1 MDSFRLSYSLE
12 VALFLE
18 VLTMK
23 PKVLLSRGL
32 VAAMVALGALATQAA
47 AQSGFPWWKDER
59 VVRELGLTPDQST
72 RIDGI
77 YRSTLHQLR
86 QSKEELDREEAELS
100 RLIEIRAEE
109 GLVERQV
116 GKVEDVRARLNKTR
130 TLMLLHM
137 VQTLTPKQNAK
148 FKEVH
153 EQWKR
158 DNPRPPRPADP
169 KGRTE
174 TR

>member
-1 MDSFRLSYSLE
+1 MRPNFLSW
-12 VALFLE
+12 
-18 VLTMK
+18 
-23 PKVLLSRGL
+23 
-32 VAAMVALGALATQAA
+32 ALAALVMASAAQAA
-47 AQSGFPWWKDER
+47 AQSGFPWWNDER
-59 VVRELGLTPDQST
+59 VVRELGLTPDQSA
-72 RIDGI
+72 RIDMV
-77 YRSTLHQLR
+77 YRSSLPQLR
-86 QSKEELDREEAELS
+86 QSKEELDRQEAELS
-100 RLIEIRAEE
+100 RLIELRAEE
-109 GLVERQV
+109 TLVARQV
-116 GKVEDVRARLNKTR
+116 EKVESVRASLNKIR

-137 VQTLTPKQNAK
+137 VQVLTPKQNVK

>member
-1 MDSFRLSYSLE
+1 MRPNFLSW
-12 VALFLE
+12 
-18 VLTMK
+18 
-23 PKVLLSRGL
+23 
-32 VAAMVALGALATQAA
+32 ALAALVMASAAQVA
-47 AQSGFPWWKDER
+47 AQSGFPWWNDER
-59 VVRELGLTPDQST
+59 VIRELGLTPDQSA
-72 RIDGI
+72 RIDMV
-77 YRSTLHQLR
+77 YRGTLPQLR
-86 QSKEELDREEAELS
+86 QSKEELDRQEAELS
-100 RLIEIRAEE
+100 RLIELRAEE
-109 GLVERQV
+109 ALVARQV
-116 GKVEDVRARLNKTR
+116 EKVESVRASLNKIR

-137 VQTLTPKQNAK
+137 VQVLTPKQNAK

>member
-1 MDSFRLSYSLE
+1 MRPNF
-12 VALFLE
+12 V
-18 VLTMK
+18 
-23 PKVLLSRGL
+23 GW
-32 VAAMVALGALATQAA
+32 ALAALVMASAVQVA
-47 AQSGFPWWKDER
+47 AQSGFPWWNDER
-59 VVRELGLTPDQST
+59 VIRELGLTPDQSA
-72 RIDGI
+72 RIDMV
-77 YRSTLHQLR
+77 YRGTLPQLR
-86 QSKEELDREEAELS
+86 QSKEELDRQEAELS
-100 RLIEIRAEE
+100 RLIELRAEE
-109 GLVERQV
+109 ALVARQV
-116 GKVEDVRARLNKTR
+116 EKVESVRASLNKIR

-137 VQTLTPKQNAK
+137 VQVLTPKQNAK

>member
-1 MDSFRLSYSLE
+1 MRPNFC
-12 VALFLE
+12 
-18 VLTMK
+18 
-23 PKVLLSRGL
+23 GW
-32 VAAMVALGALATQAA
+32 ALAALVMASATQVA
-47 AQSGFPWWKDER
+47 AQSGFPWWNDER
-59 VVRELGLTPDQST
+59 VVRELGLTPDQSA
-72 RIDGI
+72 RIDMV
-77 YRSTLHQLR
+77 YRSTLPQLR
-86 QSKEELDREEAELS
+86 QSKEELDRQEAELS
-100 RLIEIRAEE
+100 RLIELRADET
-109 GLVERQV
+109 LVARQV
-116 GKVEDVRARLNKTR
+116 EKVESVRASLNKIR

-137 VQTLTPKQNAK
+137 VQVLTPKQNAK